1 MTTIAPP
8 RPAALPHPERA
19 QELDRLIRELSP
31 EQALWLS
38 GYLAAAASPVVT
50 TAPHPVGEPAA
61 EPAAGAAAEAGQ
73 GAVRLTVLY
82 GTETGNARGI
92 AQTLARR
99 AGDAG
104 IEARAVDMAEYRTR
118 ELRDESL
125 LALVAATHGE
135 GDPPDGAVGFFEY
148 LASRKAPRLED
159 ARFTVL
165 ALGDSSYVEYCR
177 AGRDLDERLE
187 ELGAERL
194 VERVECD
201 VDYEDRAEAWIER
214 VVEAARE
221 SAAAVPP
228 PARAP
233 SNGNGS
239 ASAYGNGNGNGASGA
254 PSGTSSRAADAA
266 AGILEIMLGSLPGG
280 ASRTAVASPGARVA
294 AVAEAPGHSRRNP
307 FAAELLEV
315 VPLTGLRSDKETLHL
330 ELSVEGSGLAF
341 EPGDSLGIVAENE
354 DAVVGAVLNAL
365 GAAPDAPVNLGGEE
379 RTFEDALRRDLE
391 LTLLT
396 PAFLAAWAELSGA
409 TQLAALLSDDDRSSL
424 LQYMKCHQVPD
435 VLAAFPVPGLEPQRL
450 ADSLRK
456 LQPRLYSIA
465 SSPRWTPGQVDLTVA
480 VTRRTP
486 DGKHRNGVASSFV
499 ADRRSPGDRVDVFV
513 DRNDGFRLP
522 ADPDRP
528 LIMIGAG
535 TGVAPFRAFLQ
546 DREESGASGRSWLF
560 FGERRFREDFLY
572 QTEWQRF
579 LRDGVLSRMDVAFSR
594 DQAEKVY
601 VQDRLRA
608 RGGEVHA
615 WIEEGAALY
624 VCGDAAGMAPGVHG
638 ALASILEREGGH
650 SVEEAEDRLRKMK
663 AEGLYLRDVY

>member
-8 RPAALPHPERA
+8 RPTALPHPERA
-19 QELDRLIRELSP
+19 RELDRLIRELSP

-38 GYLAAAASPVVT
+38 GYLAAAASPVGT
-50 TAPHPVGEPAA
+50 TAPHPAGEPAT
-61 EPAAGAAAEAGQ
+61 EPAPGTSADAGQ
-73 GAVRLTVLY
+73 GAARLTVLY

-92 AQTLARR
+92 AQALTRR
-99 AGDAG
+99 AGEAG
-104 IEARAVDMAEYRTR
+104 IAARAVDMAEYRTR

-135 GDPPDGAVGFFEY
+135 GDPPDGAIGFFEY

-194 VERVECD
+194 LERVECD

-214 VVEAARE
+214 VVEAVGEVVARE
-221 SAAAVPP
+221 A
-228 PARAP
+228 PAEEPALAHAP
-233 SNGNGS
+233 AGGNGWAPAS
-239 ASAYGNGNGNGASGA
+239 APAPAYGNGATG
-254 PSGTSSRAADAA
+254 AA
-266 AGILEIMLGSLPGG
+266 AGILEIMLGSLPGA
-280 ASRTAVASPGARVA
+280 ASRTAVASPGAGVA
-294 AVAEAPGHSRRNP
+294 AAQEAPVHSRRNP
-307 FAAELLEV
+307 FAAELLDV

-354 DAVVGAVLNAL
+354 DAVVGAVLDAL

-396 PAFLAAWAELSGA
+396 PAFLSAWAELSGA
-409 TQLAALLSDDDRSSL
+409 TQLAALLSDDDRAAL
-424 LQYMKCHQVPD
+424 LRYMKCHQVPD

-594 DQAEKVY
+594 DQADKVY

-608 RGGEVHA
+608 RAREVHA

-638 ALASILEREGGH
+638 ALASILEREGGL
-650 SVEEAEDRLRKMK
+650 SAERAEDRLRSMK